1 MIKLINGLKSLMKKR
16 ASDEFEVML
25 MESVFE
31 NQEVADAFLA
41 ESGEQTI
48 SDVYGEKSEVVTES
62 SEESELESI
71 ISKIPE
77 SDIDDDEILQKMLE
91 DDKISTNDLL
101 SASEEVLNAIGL

>member
-1 MIKLINGLKSLMKKR
+1 MINGLKSLMKKR
-16 ASDEFEVML
+16 ASDGFEVML

-48 SDVYGEKSEVVTES
+48 SDVYDENSEVVTES
-62 SEESELESI
+62 SEENELESI

-77 SDIDDDEILQKMLE
+77 SDIDDDEILRKMLE

-101 SASEEVLNAIGL
+101 SASEEVLNVIGL

>member
-1 MIKLINGLKSLMKKR
+1 MINGLKSLMKKR

-48 SDVYGEKSEVVTES
+48 SDVYSENSEVVTES
-62 SEESELESI
+62 SEESELENI

>member
-1 MIKLINGLKSLMKKR
+1 MINGLKSLMKKR
-16 ASDEFEVML
+16 ASDEFEIML

-48 SDVYGEKSEVVTES
+48 SDVYSENSEVVTES
-62 SEESELESI
+62 SEESELENI

>member
-1 MIKLINGLKSLMKKR
+1 MINGLKSLMKKR
-16 ASDEFEVML
+16 ASDEFEIML

-48 SDVYGEKSEVVTES
+48 SDVYDENSEVVTES
-62 SEESELESI
+62 SEENELESI

-77 SDIDDDEILQKMLE
+77 SDIDDDEILRKMLE

-101 SASEEVLNAIGL
+101 SASEEVLNVIGL

>member
-1 MIKLINGLKSLMKKR
+1 MINGLKSLMKKR
-16 ASDEFEVML
+16 ASDEFEIML

-48 SDVYGEKSEVVTES
+48 SDVYSENSEVVTES

-77 SDIDDDEILQKMLE
+77 SNIDDDEILQKMLE